1 MKTTNHTRPLTS
13 AVSTLVLGAAAA
25 AVLSACGLF
34 DRGPAPQAG
43 AAASGANAATSTSA
57 GAAAATAGA
66 APGATLLPQA
76 DRISDQAIAADQRTY
91 QAMQGRIKSLNDG
104 GRPLRDYHLSKAQC
118 WLDVSFHE
126 YTRNDRSAF
135 PQAALD
141 ESRKLVAAM
150 EQNLTPPM
158 DTPLVNGAAQLRPDL
173 WERASALRGHRGFQC
188 AQQKV
193 ACAEV
198 ELVHAGNEY
207 NQQQWRHA
215 KPYVQIAEDL
225 LGEARLLAANCLP
238 PAPPAV
244 VVPVAPPPPP
254 VAPPTPG
261 PVGAPLSMAPP
272 PPPKPVVQ
280 PVQLRSQVLFDFDK
294 SDPRNMRPNT
304 VADVRQMVA
313 KIKAEGLVVKSVR
326 LAGFADRMKTAV
338 ATGYNLRLSE
348 RRVNTVA
355 AELKR
360 LGIDSGV
367 ITVSAGGDSQQVV
380 DCSAQKFKRK
390 ADLEECL
397 LPNRRVEVLVEAV
410 KP

>member
-1 MKTTNHTRPLTS
+1 MKKMNHPFSSLAGS
-13 AVSTLVLGAAAA
+13 LALSVAAAA
-25 AVLSACGLF
+25 LLSACGLF
-34 DRGPAPQAG
+34 DRGPAVQAG
-43 AAASGANAATSTSA
+43 AAASGANAATSTAPAAVA
-57 GAAAATAGA
+57 GAAAA
-66 APGATLLPQA
+66 PSATLLPQA
-76 DRISDQAIAADQRTY
+76 ERISDQAIAADQRTY
-91 QAMQGRIKSLNDG
+91 QTMQGRIKALNDS
-104 GRPLRDYHLSKAQC
+104 GRPVRDYHLSKAQC

-141 ESRKLVAAM
+141 ESRKLVAAL
-150 EQNLTPPM
+150 EQNQTPAM
-158 DTPLVNGAAQLRPDL
+158 DTPLVNGAAPLRPDL

-225 LGEARLLAANCLP
+225 LGEARLLAASCLP
-238 PAPPAV
+238 PPAPVVAIPAA
-244 VVPVAPPPPP
+244 PVAPVTPPPP
-254 VAPPTPG
+254 VAG
-261 PVGAPLSMAPP
+261 PVVAPISIAPQP
-272 PPPKPVVQ
+272 APKPVVQ
-280 PVQLRSQVLFDFDK
+280 PLQLRSQVLFDFDK
-294 SDPRNMRPNT
+294 ADTRNMRANT
-304 VADVRQMVA
+304 VAELRQMVA
-313 KIKAEGLVVKSVR
+313 KIKADGLVVQSVR
-326 LAGFADRMKTAV
+326 LAGYADRMKTAV
-338 ATGYNLRLSE
+338 ATDYNLRLSE

-360 LGIDSGV
+360 LGIDAGL
-367 ITVSAGGDSQQVV
+367 ITVAAGGDSQQVV

-397 LPNRRVEVLVEAV
+397 LPNRRVEVLVDAV
-410 KP
+410 RP